1 MNTPSGGVAASAPHR
16 GSTQSGIA
24 YLIGRLDRVLRQQLG
39 ARTAQFGLTAAQ
51 YTALSVLK
59 TRGTLS
65 NAKLARRAFIT
76 PQAMNELVKALEQK
90 GLVTRRPDP
99 DHGRVVQMLL
109 TPAGETLVS
118 KCDRV
123 VRQLED
129 RMLQQLA
136 GADRGLLRSVLWA
149 CINSLE
155 QS

>member
-1 MNTPSGGVAASAPHR
+1 MKTPSGGVAASAPHP
-16 GSTQSGIA
+16 GSAQAGIA

-59 TRGTLS
+59 TKGPLS
-65 NAKLARRAFIT
+65 NAKLARRALIT

-90 GLVTRRPDP
+90 GLVARRPDP

-109 TPAGETLVS
+109 TPVGETLVS

-129 RMLQQLA
+129 RMLQHVA
-136 GADRGLLRSVLWA
+136 GTDRGKLRGVLWA
-149 CINSLE
+149 CITSLE
-155 QS
+155 QA

>member
-1 MNTPSGGVAASAPHR
+1 MKTPYGGVAASAPHPR
-16 GSTQSGIA
+16 STQSGIA

-59 TRGTLS
+59 ARVPLS
-65 NAKLARRAFIT
+65 NAKLARRAFVT
-76 PQAMNELVKALEQK
+76 PQAMNELVKALEHK
-90 GLVTRRPDP
+90 GLVARRPDP

-136 GADRGLLRSVLWA
+136 GTDREQLRSVLWA
-149 CINSLE
+149 CIDSLE

>member
-1 MNTPSGGVAASAPHR
+1 MKNPSAGVAASASHP
-16 GSTQSGIA
+16 GSTQSRIA
-24 YLIGRLDRVLRQQLG
+24 CLIRRLDRVLHKQLG
-39 ARTAQFGLTAAQ
+39 GRTAQFGLTAAQ

-59 TRGTLS
+59 ARGTLS

-90 GLVTRRPDP
+90 GLVARRPDP

-136 GADRGLLRSVLWA
+136 GADRGQLRSVLWG